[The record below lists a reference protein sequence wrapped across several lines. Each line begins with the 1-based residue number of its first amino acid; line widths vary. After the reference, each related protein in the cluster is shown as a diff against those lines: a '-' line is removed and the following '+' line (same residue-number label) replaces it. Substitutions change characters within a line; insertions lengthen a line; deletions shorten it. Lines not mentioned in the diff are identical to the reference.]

1 MYNVTICT
9 ICTILKSNLVQ
20 SLCKIV
26 LINKKLLNELYNV
39 SKPFVQ
45 YSNLQLYRLYRL
57 YELVGG
63 YNIVQVVQHLCTI
76 L

>member
-1 MYNVTICT
+1 MKN
-9 ICTILKSNLVQ
+9 
-20 SLCKIV
+20 
-26 LINKKLLNELYNV
+26 LLNELYNV

-45 YSNLQLYRLYRL
+45 YFDLQLYRLYRL

-63 YNIVQVVQHLCTI
+63 YNIVRVVQHLCTI